1 MDLKELQ
8 DVLRREKS
16 KIIIVENGEPLM
28 VILSYEEYKK
38 QQTPVDN
45 FDNEQVPSLPEESP
59 DPEELTIDD
68 LPL

>member
-8 DVLRREKS
+8 DLLRREKS
-16 KIIIVENGEPLM
+16 KLIIVENGEPLM
-28 VILSYEEYKK
+28 VVLSYEEYKK
-38 QQTPVDN
+38 QADN

>member
-8 DVLRREKS
+8 DLLRREKS

-28 VILSYEEYKK
+28 VILPYEEYKK
-38 QQTPVDN
+38 QNTIIE
-45 FDNEQVPSLPEESP
+45 NESSESLPEENG
-59 DPEELTIDD
+59 DQEELTVDD